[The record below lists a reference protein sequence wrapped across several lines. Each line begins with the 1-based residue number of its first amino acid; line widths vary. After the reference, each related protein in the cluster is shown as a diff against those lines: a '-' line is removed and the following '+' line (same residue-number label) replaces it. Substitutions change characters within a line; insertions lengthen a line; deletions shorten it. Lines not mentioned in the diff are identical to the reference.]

1 MALDA
6 HHLNEQCNMQEN
18 CPPQPAAC
26 LPKPACA
33 GPDPG
38 SLAPATPLALLP
50 TPPNIH
56 DTVWDGA
63 SPLQASHPTPVPNRT
78 REQACCAT
86 HAPQADQERLQHVVA
101 DDGRQPCLNMPIG
114 VSPIPLDRVGQRHGL
129 AASTVAGSYHT
140 LARSCQPQLVNNE
153 RCDMDYHI
161 NSSSSSSARDAPGS
175 KACNPWDCM
184 SGLDGQ
190 PFGNGTETSHS
201 SAVASALSLT
211 PAMDRPVPRVL
222 QLLLRPQDNAGS
234 AHQLAAASN
243 QVNVKEHKAL
253 SGPSGGPENA
263 IKNKS
268 SDDRACDKDGSV
280 ANHAPS
286 AAEQLDLIGQRQEGV
301 GQLDTAF
308 AACIPTSEHRHFA
321 DDSKLTAA
329 SVSCDGFMD
338 ESRTPAP
345 ISASPIILRHPRP
358 VSALHVQQAEP
369 GQVGLP
375 A

>member
-1 MALDA
+1 
-6 HHLNEQCNMQEN
+6 MQEN

-56 DTVWDGA
+56 DTVWEGA
-63 SPLQASHPTPVPNRT
+63 SPLQAWHPNRT
-78 REQACCAT
+78 GEQACCAAQ
-86 HAPQADQERLQHVVA
+86 APQADQEGLQHVVA
-101 DDGRQPCLNMPIG
+101 DDGRQPCLSMPIS
-114 VSPIPLDRVGQRHGL
+114 VSSIPLDRVGQRHGL

-140 LARSCQPQLVNNE
+140 LANSCQPQL
-153 RCDMDYHI
+153 CDMDYHI

-175 KACNPWDCM
+175 KACNPWSCK
-184 SGLDGQ
+184 SGLNGQ
-190 PFGNGTETSHS
+190 PCGNGPETSHS
-201 SAVASALSLT
+201 SAVPSALSLT
-211 PAMDRPVPRVL
+211 PAMDRPVPRIL

-243 QVNVKEHKAL
+243 QVKVEEHKAL
-253 SGPSGGPENA
+253 SGPSGGPKNA
-263 IKNKS
+263 LKKAS
-268 SDDRACDKDGSV
+268 SNDCACDKDGSV

-286 AAEQLDLIGQRQEGV
+286 AAEQLDLDGQRQEGV

-308 AACIPTSEHRHFA
+308 AACIPTSEHRHFV
-321 DDSKLTAA
+321 DNSKPTAA

-345 ISASPIILRHPRP
+345 KSAPPIILRHPRP
-358 VSALHVQQAEP
+358 VSVLHVQQTEP